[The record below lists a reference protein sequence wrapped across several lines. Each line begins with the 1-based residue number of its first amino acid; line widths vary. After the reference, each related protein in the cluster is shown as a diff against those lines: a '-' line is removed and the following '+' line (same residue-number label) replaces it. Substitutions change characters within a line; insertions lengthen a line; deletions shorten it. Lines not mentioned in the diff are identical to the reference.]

1 MCVCKKQKERKH
13 DLFFYKKQ
21 KMIIFLNKLPIPNL
35 RVYSMFSTLL
45 LSVLLFYSQK
55 IYYDLKNNVYKSE
68 KFDPIE
74 SIEKDGY
81 FKATYLAITNE
92 PWCVWVM
99 INFCYCCLLLFSK
112 VIQGI
117 VFGKLRAVENQVSK
131 KERDLV
137 FCAKLFLNSVCF

>member
-1 MCVCKKQKERKH
+1 
-13 DLFFYKKQ
+13 
-21 KMIIFLNKLPIPNL
+21 MIIFLNKLPIPNL
-35 RVYSMFSTLL
+35 RVYSMFSTIL

-55 IYYDLKNNVYKSE
+55 IYNDLQSNVYKSE
-68 KFDPIE
+68 KFDPVE

-81 FKATYLAITNE
+81 FVTTYLAIANE

-117 VFGKLRAVENQVSK
+117 VFGKLRAVENQVGK
-131 KERDLV
+131 HFFFIF
-137 FCAKLFLNSVCF
+137 FCYKFIY